1 MKTTPEEKGL
11 NALQLCCTRL
21 ASEAS
26 CACKVMNAFHL
37 NKVVQI
43 FVPYADKQ
51 KLQQLKD
58 NLRDE
63 LIYELPLRNGSK
75 TLLYCVLMP
84 ELNAEQNLFVY
95 LMELERVYGKNGEL
109 KGKFHC
115 RVYEYADYEG
125 EL

>member
-26 CACKVMNAFHL
+26 CACMVMNAFHL
-37 NKVVQI
+37 TKVVQI
-43 FVPYADKQ
+43 FVPYANKE

-63 LIYELPLRNGSK
+63 LICELPLRNGSK

-84 ELNAEQNLFVY
+84 DLNKEQNLFVY
-95 LMELERVYGKNGEL
+95 LMELERVYGKSGEL
-109 KGKFHC
+109 KGNFHC

>member
-1 MKTTPEEKGL
+1 MKSKEEKGL

-26 CACKVMNAFHL
+26 CACMVMNAFHL
-37 NKVVQI
+37 TKVVQI
-43 FVPYADKQ
+43 FVPYADKA
-51 KLQQLKD
+51 KLQELKD

-63 LIYELPLRNGSK
+63 LICELPLRNGSK

-84 ELNAEQNLFVY
+84 DLNKEQNLFVY
-95 LMELERVYGKNGEL
+95 LMELERVYGKDGEL
-109 KGKFHC
+109 KGNFHC
-115 RVYEYADYEG
+115 RIYEYADFEE

>member
-1 MKTTPEEKGL
+1 MKTTEKNGI
-11 NALQLCCTRL
+11 NAMQLCCTRL

-43 FVPYADKQ
+43 FVPYADKE

-63 LIYELPLRNGSK
+63 LICELPLRNGSK

-84 ELNAEQNLFVY
+84 DLNAEQNLFVY
-95 LMELERVYGKNGEL
+95 LMELERLYGKNGEL
-109 KGKFHC
+109 KGSFHC
-115 RVYEYADYEG
+115 RVYEFADFEG
-125 EL
+125 DLS

>member
-1 MKTTPEEKGL
+1 MKTTSNEKGL

-43 FVPYADKQ
+43 FVPYADKE

-63 LIYELPLRNGSK
+63 LICELPLRNGSK

-84 ELNAEQNLFVY
+84 DLNAEQNLFVY

>member
-1 MKTTPEEKGL
+1 MKSKEEKGL

-26 CACKVMNAFHL
+26 CACMVMNAFHL
-37 NKVVQI
+37 TKVVQI
-43 FVPYADKQ
+43 FVPYADKA
-51 KLQQLKD
+51 KLQELKD

-84 ELNAEQNLFVY
+84 DLNAEQNLFVY
-95 LMELERVYGKNGEL
+95 LMELERVYGEL
-109 KGKFHC
+109 KGSFHC

>member
-1 MKTTPEEKGL
+1 MKSKEEKGL

-26 CACKVMNAFHL
+26 CACMVMNAFHL
-37 NKVVQI
+37 TKVVQI
-43 FVPYADKQ
+43 FVPYADKA
-51 KLQQLKD
+51 KLQELKD

-63 LIYELPLRNGSK
+63 LICELPLRNGSK

-84 ELNAEQNLFVY
+84 DLNAEQNLFVY
-95 LMELERVYGKNGEL
+95 LMELERVYGVNGEL